1 MNNQDLDRFDVKLIG
16 IIFNPQKRLIMLIK
30 RKTKDAY
37 TFLDGPLTYKD
48 ELDVKLKTY
57 SKEKTGYNI
66 KNLGAVYARNCLE
79 KENRLH
85 LYFLCEIAS
94 GKENKAQ
101 DIEEIK
107 WVKPSQVEKY
117 LKEKLPPRLKEY
129 IINLE

>member
-1 MNNQDLDRFDVKLIG
+1 
-16 IIFNPQKRLIMLIK
+16 
-30 RKTKDAY
+30 
-37 TFLDGPLTYKD
+37 LTYKD
-48 ELDVKLKTY
+48 ELDIKLKSY

-66 KNLGAVYARNCLE
+66 KNLGAVYARNCLG

-94 GKENKAQ
+94 GKENKAE